1 MKKPSNRFFKILFE
15 AIKKRN
21 PYGIDKQSEDA
32 KQLFFK
38 PYDQPDYSYRG
49 AYSAFKPQRGQD
61 FLIKNKYA
69 ELRKQ
74 RAKVKGDIKN
84 LESKTD
90 QPTLFDVPIESK
102 HLAEMQIDMKGLTH
116 EIDAIKKVKQESS
129 SYTNFLRKI
138 LTSFFTVPGATMAKR
153 YIFLP
158 LKRNF
163 NMTQITALN
172 KKSTISANMLQD
184 LFNKHEVVKDKQI
197 DADLIRYLK
206 SVDYEF
212 KSNDDLYNNI
222 CYTKKGAKVKIS
234 DELQKIEAISI
245 VDKER
250 ALKNSKDIKKDFFI
264 QREIDKKRGLKP
276 EFIKRMDIIES
287 EIFQTDKPE
296 NINMIVLTWVP
307 RMIMSQ
313 STDTIWRSCMSL
325 PSAKGQAGSNVHFVK
340 SGIENG
346 VFIAWLVN
354 IDDIKNID
362 KPKAR
367 ILIKPFR
374 NENGYVWLPSRIY
387 HDGSVSND
395 LQIFKQAINTF
406 CFLKQKK
413 VLINAAK
420 RESRF
425 NVDYERVYQD
435 TDDANKKIFTLK
447 EIFKKIEKSES
458 MSRTK
463 EVDIYDAADFTTIKA
478 MAYLKKIKKETLLR
492 NIHSLM
498 SNTLKN
504 QNITVFNYLADISEK
519 EAISAVN
526 YYFSDIVFERN
537 YQTKESFFSFLVKY
551 YFDKI
556 ELDSKH
562 YLLSK
567 LFESGEAEKIN
578 YFIKSDP
585 SVFFDKKHKKKNLYL
600 ISKIIMNTTSY
611 EDTLDISFVVKFIDA
626 LMKKIKISDYFD
638 LNETLSNDT
647 TLHFFT
653 RMDSTRLTKL
663 SAENEKIWKSF
674 IRELENTNSS
684 NFMLHY
690 IKSLTDEYFESNQES
705 LNFKSRYL
713 DYVKRLSDKNLLTD
727 DFFEN
732 IISYVI
738 QGRKQVV
745 DIINIVKTKF
755 EVDDVTP
762 INLAINIELEQK
774 EFEKNMNIIFAKN
787 KNVKLFK
794 DLLDA
799 FHSKFSYLS
808 NLDYSKIDFIKE
820 KIIDAEKKL
829 IFVLNNHDDLSLDKS
844 QLTNIMYRYIDLPYS
859 FNKELLIILG
869 GEKTIT
875 GDIIN
880 DYIGSYYFKHLESL
894 EMIEMFKNKILAL
907 MNVSGK
913 KTLNIKPN
921 SYVNKIFFGFNSNL
935 DSNNERVNKLLDFFY
950 QIFDFKQ
957 IVSYIIKK
965 VKNTKTSDVLKI
977 REQKEAINNFYF
989 DLKNTKIV
997 EEFTKSKE
1005 KLDANFMQ
1013 NTLIKTISKNFST
1026 FLVDKD
1032 KLVEDLLKD
1041 KQLCKNIRDF
1051 FRNDFDYAI
1060 KTIVDLN
1067 MTLENKN
1074 YYQCVNALRIAF
1086 NFSEEDFLEMPI
1098 FKLLLKKPSERI
1110 FGFLPKADKQNLEK
1124 YIIKNID
1131 EPSIKQKM
1139 RLQFIKY
1146 IENEKEYMDLGPK
1159 KYETQKKLRDEVLQ
1173 FYNDL
1178 DFSIDNDENN
1188 LNMTDNILIILSR
1201 NNFKDIDDIEGF
1213 TKRTVDIINNKF
1225 DKKTEMDYEFHMEFY
1240 NLKDSYVEAIEELN
1254 GEKEKR
1260 FRKAYHDY
1268 LHAYLEKYL
1277 NFCLRNS
1284 KDNINIFTKPS
1295 ADITKI
1301 DLMVSTK
1308 GKLRDMGE
1316 KTIKNLLSEII
1327 SDKFKMIKIN
1337 FVIE

>member
-1 MKKPSNRFFKILFE
+1 MKKPSNRFLNLLFE
-15 AIKKRN
+15 VIGKRN

-49 AYSAFKPQRGQD
+49 AYSTFKPQRGQD

-102 HLAEMQIDMKGLTH
+102 HLAEMQIDMKGLTY

-129 SYTNFLRKI
+129 SYTKFLRKI

-172 KKSTISANMLQD
+172 KKSKISADMFQD

-197 DADLIRYLK
+197 DVDLIRYLK

-276 EFIKRMDIIES
+276 EFIKRIDIIES
-287 EIFQTDKPE
+287 EIFQTDKHE

-313 STDTIWRSCMSL
+313 STDTIWKSCMSL

-346 VFIAWLVN
+346 VFIAWLIN

-374 NENGYVWLPSRIY
+374 NENGYVWLPSHIY

-406 CFLKQKK
+406 CFLKQKT

-420 RESRF
+420 RESQF

-435 TDDANKKIFTLK
+435 TDDANKKIVTLK

-463 EVDIYDAADFTTIKA
+463 EVNIYDAADFTTIKA

-492 NIHSLM
+492 NIHPLM

-504 QNITVFNYLADISEK
+504 QNITVFNYLADISAK
-519 EAISAVN
+519 EAVSAVN
-526 YYFSDIVFERN
+526 YYFSEIIFERN

-562 YLLSK
+562 HLLSK
-567 LFESGEAEKIN
+567 LFENGEAEKIN

-585 SVFFDKKHKKKNLYL
+585 SVFFDKKYKKKNLYL
-600 ISKIIMNTTSY
+600 ISKIIMSTASY
-611 EDTLDISFVVKFIDA
+611 EDTLDVSFVIKFIDA

-638 LNETLSNDT
+638 LSEVYVNDT
-647 TLHFFT
+647 TLHFFMQ
-653 RMDSTRLTKL
+653 MDSTKL
-663 SAENEKIWKSF
+663 SAENEKIYKSF

-690 IKSLTDEYFESNQES
+690 INSLMDDYFESNQES
-705 LNFKSRYL
+705 SNFKSRYI

-727 DFFEN
+727 DFFKN

-738 QGRKQVV
+738 QGKKQVA

-755 EVDDVTP
+755 EVDDVRP

-787 KNVKLFK
+787 KNAKLFY
-794 DLLDA
+794 DLLDT

-808 NLDYSKIDFIKE
+808 NLDYSKINFIKE
-820 KIIDAEKKL
+820 KNIDAEKKL
-829 IFVLNNHDDLSLDKS
+829 IFILNNHDDISLDKS
-844 QLTNIMYRYIDLPYS
+844 QLTNIMYRYINLPYS
-859 FNKELLIILG
+859 FNKELLIMLG

-875 GDIIN
+875 EDIIN
-880 DYIGSYYFKHLESL
+880 DYIGNYYFKHLESL
-894 EMIEMFKNKILAL
+894 EMVEMFKNKILVL

-935 DSNNERVNKLLDFFY
+935 NRNNERVNKLLDFFY
-950 QIFDFKQ
+950 QIFDFKT

-965 VKNTKTSDVLKI
+965 IKTTKTNDVHEI
-977 REQKEAINNFYF
+977 RQQKEAINNFYF

-997 EEFTKSKE
+997 EEFAKSKIE
-1005 KLDANFMQ
+1005 LHPNFMQ
-1013 NTLIKTISKNFST
+1013 NSLIKTISATSYSDFHT
-1026 FLVDKD
+1026 PDMRIT
-1032 KLVEDLLKD
+1032 ELLKD
-1041 KQLCKNIRDF
+1041 KQLAKNIRTF
-1051 FRNDFDYAI
+1051 FRDDFDYAI
-1060 KTIVDLN
+1060 KTIVDIN
-1067 MTLENKN
+1067 MSQENKN
-1074 YYQCVNALRIAF
+1074 YYHCIDTLRIAF
-1086 NFSEEDFLEMPI
+1086 NFSEEDFVKTSA
-1098 FKLLLKKPSERI
+1098 FKLLLKKPDQGV
-1110 FGFLPKADKQNLEK
+1110 FGFLPQTNKKNMEE

-1131 EPSIKQKM
+1131 DKSLQQKM
-1139 RLQFIKY
+1139 RFEFLKY
-1146 IENEKEYMDLGPK
+1146 TENKKDYMDELGPK
-1159 KYETQKKLRDEVLQ
+1159 RDQAEKDLRTELLQ
-1173 FYNDL
+1173 FYNNF
-1178 DFSIDNDENN
+1178 DFSIDGDESN
-1188 LNMTDNILIILSR
+1188 LNKIDEILKILSR

-1225 DKKTEMDYEFHMEFY
+1225 DKKTEMDYDFHMEFY
-1240 NLKDSYVEAIEELN
+1240 NLKDSYVEAIKELS
-1254 GEKEKR
+1254 GQKEKR

-1268 LHAYLEKYL
+1268 LRAYLEKYL

-1284 KDNINIFTKPS
+1284 KDHITIFTKPS
-1295 ADITKI
+1295 VDISKI
-1301 DLMVSTK
+1301 VLIASTK
-1308 GKLRDMGE
+1308 GKLQSMGE
-1316 KTIKNLLSEII
+1316 KTLKKLLSEII
-1327 SDKFKMIKIN
+1327 SDKFKMIKID

>member
-325 PSAKGQAGSNVHFVK
+325 PSAKGQAGTNVHFVK

-519 EAISAVN
+519 EAVSAVN

-794 DLLDA
+794 DLLDT

>member
-1 MKKPSNRFFKILFE
+1 MKKPTNRFFKILFE

-38 PYDQPDYSYRG
+38 PYDEPDYSYRG

-90 QPTLFDVPIESK
+90 QPTLFNVPIESK
-102 HLAEMQIDMKGLTH
+102 HLAEMQIDMKGLTY

-172 KKSTISANMLQD
+172 KKSKVSADMLQD
-184 LFNKHEVVKDKQI
+184 LFNKHEVVKDTKI
-197 DADLIRYLK
+197 DNDLIRYLK

-276 EFIKRMDIIES
+276 EFFKRMDIIES

-296 NINMIVLTWVP
+296 NVNMIVLTWVP

-313 STDTIWRSCMSL
+313 STDTIWKSCMSL

-374 NENGYVWLPSRIY
+374 NENGYVWLPSHIY

-406 CFLKQKK
+406 CFLKQKT

-447 EIFKKIEKSES
+447 EIFKKIEKSKF
-458 MSRTK
+458 MSSAK
-463 EVDIYDAADFTTIKA
+463 DVNIYDAADFTTIKA

-492 NIHSLM
+492 NIHPLM

-519 EAISAVN
+519 ETISAVN

-562 YLLSK
+562 HLLSK
-567 LFESGEAEKIN
+567 LFENGEAEKIN
-578 YFIKSDP
+578 YFIKSDS

-600 ISKIIMNTTSY
+600 ISKIIMNTGSY
-611 EDTLDISFVVKFIDA
+611 QDTLDISFVIKFIDA

-653 RMDSTRLTKL
+653 RMDDTGLTKL

-705 LNFKSRYL
+705 SNFKSRYL

-738 QGRKQVV
+738 QGKKQVV

-787 KNVKLFK
+787 KNAKLFY
-794 DLLDA
+794 DLLDT

-859 FNKELLIILG
+859 FNKQLLIMLG

-875 GDIIN
+875 EDIIN

-894 EMIEMFKNKILAL
+894 EMVEMFKNKILVL

-921 SYVNKIFFGFNSNL
+921 SYVDKIFFGFNSNL
-935 DSNNERVNKLLDFFY
+935 NRNNERVNKLLDFFY
-950 QIFDFKQ
+950 QIFDFKT

-965 VKNTKTSDVLKI
+965 IKTTKTNDVHET
-977 REQKEAINNFYF
+977 RQQKETINNFYF

-997 EEFTKSKE
+997 EEFAKSKIE
-1005 KLDANFMQ
+1005 LHPNFME
-1013 NTLIKTISKNFST
+1013 NSLIKTISTTSYSDFHT
-1026 FLVDKD
+1026 PDMRIT
-1032 KLVEDLLKD
+1032 ELLKD
-1041 KQLCKNIRDF
+1041 KQLAKNIRTF
-1051 FRNDFDYAI
+1051 FRDDFDYAI
-1060 KTIVDLN
+1060 KTIVDIN
-1067 MTLENKN
+1067 MSLENKN
-1074 YYQCVNALRIAF
+1074 YYHCINTLRIAF
-1086 NFSEEDFLEMPI
+1086 NFSQEDFLEMPI
-1098 FKLLLKKPSERI
+1098 FKLLLKKPIERI
-1110 FGFLPKADKQNLEK
+1110 FGFLPKANKQNLEK

-1146 IENEKEYMDLGPK
+1146 IENEKEYIDLGPK

-1188 LNMTDNILIILSR
+1188 LNMTDIILIILSR
-1201 NNFKDIDDIEGF
+1201 NDFKDIDDIEGF

-1225 DKKTEMDYEFHMEFY
+1225 DKKTEMDYDFHMEFY

>member
-49 AYSAFKPQRGQD
+49 AYSTFKPQRGQD

-172 KKSTISANMLQD
+172 KKSTVSADMLQD

-276 EFIKRMDIIES
+276 EFFKRMDIIES

-374 NENGYVWLPSRIY
+374 NENGYVWLPSHIY

-406 CFLKQKK
+406 CFLKQKT

-420 RESRF
+420 RESQF

-463 EVDIYDAADFTTIKA
+463 EVNIYDAADFTTIKA

-492 NIHSLM
+492 NIHPLM

-519 EAISAVN
+519 ETISAVN

-600 ISKIIMNTTSY
+600 ISKIIMSTASY
-611 EDTLDISFVVKFIDA
+611 EDTLDVSFVVKFIDA

-638 LNETLSNDT
+638 LSEVYVNDT
-647 TLHFFT
+647 TLHFFMQ
-653 RMDSTRLTKL
+653 MDSTKL
-663 SAENEKIWKSF
+663 SAENEKIYKSF

-690 IKSLTDEYFESNQES
+690 INSLMDDYFESNQES
-705 LNFKSRYL
+705 SNFKSRYL

-727 DFFEN
+727 DFFKN

-738 QGRKQVV
+738 QGRKQVA

-755 EVDDVTP
+755 EVDDVRP

-787 KNVKLFK
+787 KNAKLFY
-794 DLLDA
+794 DLLDT

-859 FNKELLIILG
+859 FNKELLIMLG

-957 IVSYIIKK
+957 IASYIIKK

-1013 NTLIKTISKNFST
+1013 NTLVKTISKNFST
-1026 FLVDKD
+1026 FSVDKD

-1051 FRNDFDYAI
+1051 FHNDFDYAI

-1110 FGFLPKADKQNLEK
+1110 FGFLPKANKQNLEK

-1146 IENEKEYMDLGPK
+1146 IENEKEYIDLGPK